1 MKNDIALIEDEKQS
15 EQDQTLASVLE
26 LIVLQ
31 KQTAVLQYENTILP
45 VLYQMDRAN
54 ERVLNEL
61 DHCPHQVLGM
71 FKNASSELKRL
82 IYEIERRE
90 ENHEKTD

>member
-1 MKNDIALIEDEKQS
+1 MVHDIALTEEEKRS
-15 EQDQTLASVLE
+15 EQDPVLASLLE
-26 LIVLQ
+26 LIAVQ
-31 KQTAVLQYENTILP
+31 KQTAVLQYEHKILP

-71 FKNASSELKRL
+71 FKNASAELKRL
-82 IYEIERRE
+82 IDEIE
-90 ENHEKTD
+90 NGGKQ